1 MRFVRVLMTVS
12 AALAFI
18 PAAAESIPL
27 QVDFTASDARQG
39 VAVDAAHVYAID
51 NRVVAKHDKTTGA
64 LVSRWEATPEI
75 PLVHLNSG
83 VVRDGKLYC
92 AHSNYPKQ
100 PMVSSVEIWDTETLT
115 HVASHSF
122 GITDGSL
129 TWMDW
134 YEGAWWGCFAHYD
147 APRGLPNRDHRW
159 TRLVRFDEAWRPLDS
174 WAFPDAALERF
185 APSSAS
191 GGAWGPDGLLYVTGH
206 DLYELYAL
214 RLPRGGGVLEF
225 VRTLPTINAGQA
237 IAFDRSGSGLFYGII
252 RSDKRVVACRWEDIS
267 GAGQS

>member
-1 MRFVRVLMTVS
+1 MRFAGFLLTLFLS
-12 AALAFI
+12 ASASAD
-18 PAAAESIPL
+18 SIPL
-27 QVDFTASDARQG
+27 QVDFTAPDARQG
-39 VAVDAAHVYAID
+39 VAVDAAHVYTID

-64 LVSRWEATPEI
+64 LAARWEATPEI

-100 PMVSSVEIWDTETLT
+100 PMVSSVEIWDAETLT
-115 HVASHSF
+115 HIASHSF

-134 YEGAWWGCFAHYD
+134 HEGAWWGCFAHYD

-159 TRLVRFDEAWRPLDS
+159 TRLVRFDEAWRPLES
-174 WAFPDAALERF
+174 WAFPAVVLERF

-206 DLYELYAL
+206 DLHELYTL
-214 RLPRGGGVLEF
+214 RLPRGGGVLEH

-237 IAFDRSGSGLFYGII
+237 IAFDRSGSGLFFGII
-252 RSDKRVVACRWEDIS
+252 RSEKRVVACRWEDL
-267 GAGQS
+267 AGPR